1 MQTIYFIIFILF
13 AMYIVFTWNSTKE
26 FETIISRIS
35 FVIIGTLFIS
45 LFTLVLFYISKI
57 GVVYPKEE
65 MIGQI
70 RKIVLLVF
78 IPINGFL
85 TLTQL
90 ASIFAKA
97 KSDMISKEELSKKIK
112 IFAIIFIVLIIIECI
127 YLKRFQVDIIE
138 MMNNMKK

>member
-13 AMYIVFTWNSTKE
+13 AIYIICVWNSTKE

-35 FVIIGTLFIS
+35 YMAIGTLFIS
-45 LFTLVLFYISKI
+45 LFTLILFNISKI
-57 GVVYPKEE
+57 GIEYPKEE

-78 IPINGFL
+78 IPINGFS

-90 ASIFAKA
+90 ASIFAKV
-97 KSDMISKEELSKKIK
+97 KNDMISKEELSKKIK

-127 YLKRFQVDIIE
+127 YLKRFQVDIINFI
-138 MMNNMKK
+138 NNMKN

>member
-1 MQTIYFIIFILF
+1 MQTIYFIIFILL

-90 ASIFAKA
+90 ASIFAKV
-97 KSDMISKEELSKKIK
+97 KNDMISKEELSKKIK

>member
-90 ASIFAKA
+90 ASIFAKV

-112 IFAIIFIVLIIIECI
+112 IFAIIFIVLIIIECT